1 MTTRLVV
8 YAFSN
13 HQTISNPLKSWPR
26 ASQSCSWQDE
36 SSCVAPSPQK
46 WLSAIAIIWKTH
58 QLASW
63 TSKLWA
69 AHSHGR
75 CSWHKQLSECP
86 VWSKHESVKREEWK
100 ALETTMERISQWNYM
115 ELCYMNIMHSLL
127 FHTIAQAGGWPFEI
141 APLSLCHMARH
152 NSTWAS
158 GGMWGVL
165 WFKPIQ
171 HLSTCF
177 STCFK
182 MFKRDFVLCAKAR
195 NFTQPSGPGH
205 VPQCSNL
212 QSEKSA
218 SLHVSTL
225 GDRKAQILNLTTHG
239 TM

>member
-152 NSTWAS
+152 NSTWTS
-158 GGMWGVL
+158 P
-165 WFKPIQ
+165 FSIFQ
-171 HLSTCF
+171 HVSQHVSRCSNAT
-177 STCFK
+177 SS
-182 MFKRDFVLCAKAR
+182 FVLKRETSHSHQGRAMFPSVQTCNR
-195 NFTQPSGPGH
+195 RSQPPCMCPSWATEKRKSWISQH
-205 VPQCSNL
+205 MAQCSEWN
-212 QSEKSA
+212 
-218 SLHVSTL
+218 VFPN
-225 GDRKAQILNLTTHG
+225 I
-239 TM
+239 